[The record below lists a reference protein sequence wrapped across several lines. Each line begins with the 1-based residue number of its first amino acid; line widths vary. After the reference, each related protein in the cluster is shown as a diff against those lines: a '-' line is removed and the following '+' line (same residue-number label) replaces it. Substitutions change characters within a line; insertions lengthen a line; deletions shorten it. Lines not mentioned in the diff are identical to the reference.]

1 VSGYTKAAEE
11 LGARLRAL
19 RQAVPGLSG
28 ARLAYRLEWAQ
39 SKVSR
44 IETGRQ
50 LPTEEDLTAWL
61 DTVGAPADQYAPLF
75 ATLAAAR
82 DEYATFRRQ
91 LRRGAVAVK
100 QDDLRALE
108 AATQVRSFENVVIPG
123 LLQTAEYARHILTA
137 AYVAAAVDVDDEDL
151 AEATRR
157 RLRRQEIL
165 YTPGR
170 VRLII
175 GEAALYYRTCPPDVM
190 RGQLDRLLTLLDLD
204 SARIGVV
211 PFDRTL
217 PVVPSHDFA
226 IYDDVVV
233 VEIFSAELMLRDKAD
248 VALYARI
255 FDTLDGYATYG
266 DEARAVVR
274 RAIEALA

>member
-1 VSGYTKAAEE
+1 MSAYTKAAEE
-11 LGARLRAL
+11 LGARLRTL
-19 RQAVPGLSG
+19 RQAVPDLSG
-28 ARLAYRLEWAQ
+28 ARLAARLEWAQ

-61 DTVGAPADQYAPLF
+61 AAVEAPNDQFAPLF
-75 ATLAAAR
+75 SALSAAR

-100 QDDLRALE
+100 QDDLHALE
-108 AATQVRSFENVVIPG
+108 AATHVRSFETVVIPG
-123 LLQTAEYARHILTA
+123 LVQTAEYARHMLTA
-137 AYVAAAVDVDDEDL
+137 AYRAAAVDAADDDL
-151 AEATRR
+151 ADATRR

-165 YTPGR
+165 YAPGR
-170 VRLII
+170 VHLII
-175 GEAALYYRTCPPDVM
+175 GEAALYYRVCPPNVL

-204 SARIGVV
+204 SARIGIV

-217 PVVPSHDFA
+217 SVVPSHDFA

-233 VEIFSAELMLRDKAD
+233 VEIFSAELILRDTAD
-248 VALYARI
+248 VALYGRI
-255 FDTLDGYATYG
+255 FDILDEHAAYG

-274 RAIEALA
+274 RAINAVT